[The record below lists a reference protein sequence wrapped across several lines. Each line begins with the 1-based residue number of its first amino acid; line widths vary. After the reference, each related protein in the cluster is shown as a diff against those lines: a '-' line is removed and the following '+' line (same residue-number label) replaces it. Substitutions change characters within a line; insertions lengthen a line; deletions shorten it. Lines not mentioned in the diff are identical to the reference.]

1 MACPVLMQEELQ
13 MSGWQDAIK
22 MQLSDREAIN
32 IHDGEGLTV
41 ACLDGH
47 LWITQANDFDD
58 IVIHDGQSFVLDR
71 PGLALVSAPVG
82 PARVAIHAAADC
94 VWATEA
100 NSSLFGAPRP
110 TAQ

>member
-1 MACPVLMQEELQ
+1 
-13 MSGWQDAIK
+13 MSAQQDAIK
-22 MQLSDREAIN
+22 LQLRAREVIN

-41 ACLDGH
+41 ACLDGL
-47 LWITQANDFDD
+47 LWITQANDSDD
-58 IVIHDGQSFVLDR
+58 TVIHDGQFFVLDR

-100 NSSLFGAPRP
+100 NSSQFGGPRP
-110 TAQ
+110 AA